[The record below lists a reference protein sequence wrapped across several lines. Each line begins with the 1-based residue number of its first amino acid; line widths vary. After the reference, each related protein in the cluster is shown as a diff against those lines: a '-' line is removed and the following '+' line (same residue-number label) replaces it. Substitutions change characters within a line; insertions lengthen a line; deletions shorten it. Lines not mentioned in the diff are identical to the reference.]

1 MTNGQRAKALDALAG
16 KARGLGLEM
25 FAAQMRLAA
34 DTLAA
39 LRDDPFDDPQR
50 EAARCALLADIR
62 GRFEARL
69 QEALAAE
76 EHARK
81 LRATAEEALRIMR
94 REG

>member
-1 MTNGQRAKALDALAG
+1 MTNGNRAKALDALAD

-39 LRDDPFDDPQR
+39 LPDEPFEDADR
-50 EAARCALLADIR
+50 EASRCALIADIR

-69 QEALAAE
+69 QEAIAAE

-81 LRATAEEALRIMR
+81 LKATAEEALRIMR